1 MNWRRFIPTSVRLF
15 FGRKYADAILDEAIE
30 IANKCHEEDGRRYFV
45 LPTKSGNLKVTNG
58 DYETRERVRDKR
70 LLKKSVRK
78 PYQLRRESYYFTASR
93 VCKEKYQPQGMQ
105 DFELEAMRKVFYR
118 WYFRYH

>member
-1 MNWRRFIPTSVRLF
+1 MSVRLF

-30 IANKCHEEDGRRYFV
+30 KANKCHEADGRRYFV
-45 LPTKSGNLKVTNG
+45 LPTKGGDLKVTNG

-78 PYQLRRESYYFTASR
+78 PYQLRRESYYFTASK
-93 VCKEKYQPQGMQ
+93 VCKAKYQPQGMQ
-105 DFELEAMRKVFYR
+105 DFELDAMRKVFYR
-118 WYFRYH
+118 WYFRHH